1 MLFVTEASTM
11 LEEFRSVDLI
21 NFLIKLLSLN
31 DYKEFADSYHIYNF
45 C

>member
-31 DYKEFADSYHIYNF
+31 DYMEFADSYHIYNF